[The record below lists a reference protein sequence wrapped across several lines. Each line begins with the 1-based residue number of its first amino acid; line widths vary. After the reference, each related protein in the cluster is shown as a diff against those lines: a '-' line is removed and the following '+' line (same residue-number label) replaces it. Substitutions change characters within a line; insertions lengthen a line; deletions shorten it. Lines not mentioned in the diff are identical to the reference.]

1 MDKVTDGESNG
12 ITDKLKAKC
21 DADNQFERFD
31 SLFRKVISVPKADVL
46 KAEAKEKRWKAR
58 KKKRVA

>member
-1 MDKVTDGESNG
+1 MTKDYEG

-31 SLFRKVISVPKADVL
+31 KLLRNALSVSKDEVL
-46 KAEAKEKRWKAR
+46 KAEAREKRRKAR
-58 KKKRVA
+58 KKKRAA